1 MVVAITLMAALRT
14 QEKRQETAPAWEY
27 GNGTT
32 LRVGMHSGGWQD
44 GRLVEKKKKR
54 KTVHKPK
61 HAWLATTIAVVSL
74 PYHSLY
80 TANPRANV

>member
-1 MVVAITLMAALRT
+1 MVVAFTLMAALRARE
-14 QEKRQETAPAWEY
+14 EKGQETAPAWEH

-32 LRVGMHSGGWQD
+32 LRIGMHSGGWQD
-44 GRLVEKKKKR
+44 GRHVKKKKK

-61 HAWLATTIAVVSL
+61 HAWLATPVPAVSL

-80 TANPRANV
+80 TANLRADV